1 MKRISVMLIL
11 ATALLAG
18 CSSVS
23 STSSESLSVQESV
36 LTSTVEQESATMI
49 NEEEKVLAVYKSMQQ
64 AMIDKDID
72 KLDRIV
78 KDGTTF
84 THMSGK
90 TQTKEEYFGEIA
102 DGTVLES
109 WFPLGGRGNTQTLFN
124 DSTISAIAK
133 AHGKSSAQVII
144 RWHLQAGNIC
154 IPGSSNE
161 QHIIE
166 DYDVWN
172 FELTDEE
179 MAQMT
184 ALEKDERFA
193 DY

>member
-11 ATALLAG
+11 ATAFLAG

-36 LTSTVEQESATMI
+36 LTSTAEQESEIMM
-49 NEEEKVLAVYKSMQQ
+49 NEEEKVLAAYEAMQQ
-64 AMIDKDID
+64 AMINKDID

-102 DGTVLES
+102 DGTL
-109 WFPLGGRGNTQTLFN
+109 NYHKY
-124 DSTISAIAK
+124 IA
-133 AHGKSSAQVII
+133 
-144 RWHLQAGNIC
+144 REN
-154 IPGSSNE
+154 
-161 QHIIE
+161 
-166 DYDVWN
+166 
-172 FELTDEE
+172 LT
-179 MAQMT
+179 
-184 ALEKDERFA
+184 
-193 DY
+193 

>member
-11 ATALLAG
+11 VTAFLAG

-36 LTSTVEQESATMI
+36 LSSTVEQESETMI
-49 NEEEKVLAVYKSMQQ
+49 NEEEKVLAAYEAMQQ

-102 DGTVLES
+102 DGTLNYYRYKIE
-109 WFPLGGRGNTQTLFN
+109 N
-124 DSTISAIAK
+124 
-133 AHGKSSAQVII
+133 GKINVS
-144 RWHLQAGNIC
+144 GNIATLSADVTLTAKVYGTS
-154 IPGSSNE
+154 GSWTLPVNAHFEKINNE
-161 QHIIE
+161 WI
-166 DYDVWN
+166 YTN
-172 FELTDEE
+172 
-179 MAQMT
+179 
-184 ALEKDERFA
+184 
-193 DY
+193 

>member
-11 ATALLAG
+11 VTAFLAG

-36 LTSTVEQESATMI
+36 LTSTVEQESETMI

-72 KLDRIV
+72 ALDRIV

-90 TQTKEEYFGEIA
+90 TQTKKEYFGEIA
-102 DGTVLES
+102 DGTLNYYRYKIENGKINVS
-109 WFPLGGRGNTQTLFN
+109 GNTATL
-124 DSTISAIAK
+124 SADVTLTAK
-133 AHGKSSAQVII
+133 VYGTSGSWTLPVNAHFEKI
-144 RWHLQAGNIC
+144 N
-154 IPGSSNE
+154 NE
-161 QHIIE
+161 WI
-166 DYDVWN
+166 YTN
-172 FELTDEE
+172 
-179 MAQMT
+179 
-184 ALEKDERFA
+184 
-193 DY
+193 

>member
-11 ATALLAG
+11 VTAFLAG

-36 LTSTVEQESATMI
+36 LTSTVEQESETMI

-102 DGTVLES
+102 DGTLNYQKYKIADCKITVNGDTAPHTANDTVTANVYGISDS
-109 WFPLGGRGNTQTLFN
+109 WTLPVN
-124 DSTISAIAK
+124 
-133 AHGKSSAQVII
+133 AHCEKI
-144 RWHLQAGNIC
+144 N
-154 IPGSSNE
+154 NE
-161 QHIIE
+161 WS
-166 DYDVWN
+166 YTN
-172 FELTDEE
+172 
-179 MAQMT
+179 
-184 ALEKDERFA
+184 
-193 DY
+193 

>member
-11 ATALLAG
+11 VTALLAG

-36 LTSTVEQESATMI
+36 LTSTVEQESETMI

-102 DGTVLES
+102 DGTLNYHQYKIADCKITVNGDTATLTANVTLTAKVYGMSGS
-109 WFPLGGRGNTQTLFN
+109 WTLPVN
-124 DSTISAIAK
+124 
-133 AHGKSSAQVII
+133 AHFEKI
-144 RWHLQAGNIC
+144 N
-154 IPGSSNE
+154 NE
-161 QHIIE
+161 WI
-166 DYDVWN
+166 YTN
-172 FELTDEE
+172 
-179 MAQMT
+179 
-184 ALEKDERFA
+184 
-193 DY
+193 

>member
-11 ATALLAG
+11 VTAFLAG

-36 LTSTVEQESATMI
+36 LTSTVEQESESMI
-49 NEEEKVLAVYKSMQQ
+49 NDEEKVLAAYEAMQQAKVLAAYEAMQQ
-64 AMIDKDID
+64 AMIDKDIA

-102 DGTVLES
+102 DGTL
-109 WFPLGGRGNTQTLFN
+109 NYHKY
-124 DSTISAIAK
+124 IA
-133 AHGKSSAQVII
+133 
-144 RWHLQAGNIC
+144 REN
-154 IPGSSNE
+154 
-161 QHIIE
+161 
-166 DYDVWN
+166 
-172 FELTDEE
+172 LT
-179 MAQMT
+179 
-184 ALEKDERFA
+184 
-193 DY
+193 

>member
-11 ATALLAG
+11 VTAFLAG

-36 LTSTVEQESATMI
+36 LTSTVEQESESMI
-49 NEEEKVLAVYKSMQQ
+49 NDEEKVLAAYEAMQQ
-64 AMIDKDID
+64 AMIDKDIA

-102 DGTVLES
+102 DGTLNYYRYKIENGKINVS
-109 WFPLGGRGNTQTLFN
+109 GNTATL
-124 DSTISAIAK
+124 SADVTLTAK
-133 AHGKSSAQVII
+133 VYGTSGSWTLPVNAHFEKI
-144 RWHLQAGNIC
+144 N
-154 IPGSSNE
+154 NE
-161 QHIIE
+161 WI
-166 DYDVWN
+166 YTN
-172 FELTDEE
+172 
-179 MAQMT
+179 
-184 ALEKDERFA
+184 
-193 DY
+193 